1 MPFVSSIQPIQALS
15 PSAWIHRFSLDWSGK
30 DKLLSGFLTHFLAEN
45 STHQI
50 FHPYKDLIS
59 SIAAAAGSRVS
70 NSWVWRIEPLG
81 FKTHEVE
88 MLPQWSLIKMQT
100 SCTFHPTMTA
110 TQQRTN
116 HGSTDQTL
124 WPACSHCLLALLL
137 VKYDPWSLLRA
148 QVQTSHGLWLSTRRR
163 TVQVQW
169 YVYDYLLPRCATS
182 QLPAHTSSALC
193 YYGTHLQPG
202 NKSLKPKQA
211 EHPSFEIWIRKVN
224 LGDNQ
229 ILVESIDWKA
239 DHTSDCCGW
248 LSWQRP
254 WPATVV

>member
-1 MPFVSSIQPIQALS
+1 MVTDQDQ
-15 PSAWIHRFSLDWSGK
+15 
-30 DKLLSGFLTHFLAEN
+30 
-45 STHQI
+45 
-50 FHPYKDLIS
+50 
-59 SIAAAAGSRVS
+59 
-70 NSWVWRIEPLG
+70 
-81 FKTHEVE
+81 
-88 MLPQWSLIKMQT
+88 MQT

-224 LGDNQ
+224 LGENP
-229 ILVESIDWKA
+229 LMVESIALTESRSHFWLLWLTELATPMASSSGLEK
-239 DHTSDCCGW
+239 SKGW
-248 LSWQRP
+248 TNRFSKRHLDMQGDITRKQEQHS
-254 WPATVV
+254 TVLMNNGLIGLP

>member
-1 MPFVSSIQPIQALS
+1 MVTDQDQ
-15 PSAWIHRFSLDWSGK
+15 
-30 DKLLSGFLTHFLAEN
+30 
-45 STHQI
+45 
-50 FHPYKDLIS
+50 
-59 SIAAAAGSRVS
+59 
-70 NSWVWRIEPLG
+70 
-81 FKTHEVE
+81 
-88 MLPQWSLIKMQT
+88 MQT

-254 WPATVV
+254 WPATMV